1 MWFPGPCNQD
11 GWTERQGSRN
21 EGEVSSWRTEKE
33 NSNENIKVKSIFA
46 ENQIITSLGP
56 ETQARTG

>member
-1 MWFPGPCNQD
+1 MRFPGPCNQD

-33 NSNENIKVKSIFA
+33 NSNENNHYFC
-46 ENQIITSLGP
+46 
-56 ETQARTG
+56 